1 MREVSRVADDQHQKS
16 TSAAGSAE
24 AAVIKHFDEVT
35 HELPSS
41 LGKVAEGSRIRFA
54 MFHDDAAFTEA
65 CAAVLSHAERARAEK
80 FATADV
86 RQRFVQRRAFRRYA
100 AMRATGACA
109 GLALLDFAA
118 EPKGRPWLPA
128 APRLSWSV
136 SSCRTGMLAAWSP
149 TAEIGVDLED
159 RARTV
164 DCLPLAKRYFAP
176 HETQLVVE
184 AAEAD
189 RLTVFLRFWCLKEAV
204 LKAIGEGLAY
214 GLERFAFE
222 LEPTVRLVA
231 APEEQGG
238 VAAFRAAELA
248 GPPLDAA
255 AATAAVVVRLRPPVS
270 G

>member
-1 MREVSRVADDQHQKS
+1 MRDEEQRENVA
-16 TSAAGSAE
+16 AGGSAE
-24 AAVIKHFDEVT
+24 AAVIGHFDRVT
-35 HELPSS
+35 RELHAS
-41 LGKVAEGSRIRFA
+41 LGKVAEGSRILFA
-54 MFHDDAAFTEA
+54 AFHDDAAFTEA
-65 CAAVLSHAERARAEK
+65 SAVVLSHEERARAEK

-100 AMRATGACA
+100 AMRAVGAGA
-109 GLALLDFAA
+109 GLAMLDFAA
-118 EPKGRPWLPA
+118 EAKGRPWLPA

-136 SSCRTGMLAAWSP
+136 SSCRSGMLAAWSP

-159 RARTV
+159 RARVV

-176 HETQLVVE
+176 QETRLVEE
-184 AAEAD
+184 AIDEAD
-189 RLTVFLRFWCLKEAV
+189 RLAIFLRFWCLKEAV

-214 GLERFAFE
+214 GLERFAFL

-238 VAAFRAAELA
+238 VAAFRAAELV

-255 AATAAVVVRLRPPVS
+255 AATAAVVVRLPPPVS